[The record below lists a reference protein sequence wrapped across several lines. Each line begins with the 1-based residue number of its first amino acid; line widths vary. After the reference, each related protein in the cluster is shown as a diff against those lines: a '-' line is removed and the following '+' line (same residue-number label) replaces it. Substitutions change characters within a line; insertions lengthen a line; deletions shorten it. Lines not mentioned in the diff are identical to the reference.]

1 MNICNKLTISR
12 CVMVPFFVA
21 ALLAGGGHGIWNTA
35 ALIIFI
41 VASLTDALDGHL
53 ARSRNMITDF
63 GKFMDPLAD
72 KMLVNAALVCF
83 VYMQRLSPWVLIII
97 LIREFVIS
105 GFRLIAAEK
114 GKVIAANMWGK
125 VKTTVQ
131 MICVVVMILNFTLL
145 KPLEAILIWAMT
157 ILTVVSLVVY
167 LRDNRDVMAGSTY

>member
-1 MNICNKLTISR
+1 MNICNKLTVSR

-21 ALLAGGGHGIWNTA
+21 ALLAGGGHGLWNIV
-35 ALIIFI
+35 ALVLFI
-41 VASLTDALDGHL
+41 VASMTDTLDGHL

-131 MICVVVMILNFTLL
+131 MICVVVMILNIAQL
-145 KPLEAILIWAMT
+145 KAVETILIWAMT

-167 LRDNRDVMAGSTY
+167 LRDNKDVMAGSTW